1 MKNQHSRLRKMM
13 SLVLL
18 VPALSAVTMVSAH
31 ADEPGRHAF
40 YAHAEADLHQARWL
54 LEHRPGDNWEMGRN
68 EHMALEEID
77 RASAEIMQLGTDVGK
92 DMYRPQ
98 HADVHPDRRGR
109 LHDAAVTLQQVREDL
124 MQQEDD
130 PRVRGLQRDAL
141 RHVDIALHATRD
153 AMRDAGY

>member
-1 MKNQHSRLRKMM
+1 MKKPYSRLRKMM

-18 VPALSAVTMVSAH
+18 MPALSVVTMVSAR

-40 YAHAEADLHQARWL
+40 YAHAQADLHQARWL

-68 EHMALEEID
+68 EHVALEEID
-77 RASAEIMQLGTDVGK
+77 RASADVMQLGRDVGK
-92 DMYRPQ
+92 DMFRPE

-109 LHDAAVTLQQVREDL
+109 LYDAVATLQQVREDL
-124 MQQEDD
+124 RQEEDD

-141 RHVDIALHATRD
+141 HHVDIALHAARD
-153 AMRDAGY
+153 AIHDAGY